1 MDAAAV
7 VKLVLSASI
16 LLLVFALGLQA
27 SFADATSL
35 LRNLLRSPHRLLR
48 ALVAMYVVVPAAA
61 VGLAWIFE
69 LPPALRAGLLA
80 VAIAPIPPILPG
92 KQLKFGG
99 DRGYVFGLLVA
110 VSLSSIGVIPL
121 MVLWL
126 DLIYGRDT
134 TFGPGSV
141 LRVVGLSVLLPLAAG
156 LVTRHCWPRLAER
169 MAPWV
174 SRIGTIVLVASLV
187 PMLIGAWPAMVPLWG
202 QGALLA
208 SVALAVVAV
217 AAGHLLGGSEPSAR
231 ATLAIAS
238 AMRHPGV
245 ALALV
250 ASNAIEESRGVAVVL
265 LYLIVGTV
273 LTTLYGLWRSRRDA
287 SAPGAAG

>member
-1 MDAAAV
+1 MTDPAAI
-7 VKLVLSASI
+7 KLLLSASI

-48 ALVAMYVVVPAAA
+48 ALLAMYVVVPSVA
-61 VGLAWIFE
+61 VVLAWAFE
-69 LPPALRAGLLA
+69 LPPGLRTGLLA

-99 DRGYVFGLLVA
+99 DRSHVFGLLVA
-110 VSLSSIGVIPL
+110 VSLSSIVVIPL
-121 MVLWL
+121 MVLLL

-134 TFGPGSV
+134 TFGPASV
-141 LRVVGLSVLLPLAAG
+141 LQVVGLSVLLPLVASLA
-156 LVTRHCWPRLAER
+156 TRQWLPGLAER
-169 MAPWV
+169 IAPWV

-187 PMLIGAWPAMVPLWG
+187 PILIAAWPTLAPLWG
-202 QGALLA
+202 LHVLLPTGALA
-208 SVALAVVAV
+208 ALAM
-217 AAGHLLGGSEPSAR
+217 AAGHLLGGADAGER

-250 ASNAIEESRGVAVVL
+250 ASHAVDESRGVAVVL
-265 LYLIVGTV
+265 LYLIVATV
-273 LTTLYGLWRSRRDA
+273 LTTLYGLWCSRRDA
-287 SAPGAAG
+287 PARGTA